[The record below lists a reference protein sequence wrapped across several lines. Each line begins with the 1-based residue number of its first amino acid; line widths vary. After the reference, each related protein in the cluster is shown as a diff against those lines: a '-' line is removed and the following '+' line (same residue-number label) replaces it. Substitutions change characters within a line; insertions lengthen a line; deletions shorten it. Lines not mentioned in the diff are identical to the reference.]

1 MSSRKSIQ
9 QVVSST
15 EPVGG
20 SLGDEWLNPTTG
32 VLRKL
37 TLVNGVVQYLDVV
50 TSNYNILQPVSNV
63 KFLDGAMRDTSWSAA
78 VGNNIPV
85 RHPDGYLYSNYFNT
99 RADKTTGVPS
109 HIAIQTNS
117 DNYIR
122 WNTFAQFRTNLGIID
137 PVTLAASLRANV
149 NISGG
154 GTITVNGSGSVLW
167 SNRFI
172 VIANGSGTNFAASG
186 YFDISCPVSGTITGV
201 GGIADVTASA
211 AGIPLGVWNALYYIL
226 PIGSGQS
233 SIAANFRVASYTS
246 ALDVPHNWVL
256 ICLVN
261 GDNGY
266 YHFPNGVNLKVNQN
280 STNIYPNGGTLVGNV
295 TGTLSTTTT
304 GANTTSLI
312 SANIADNDY
321 FRILVGGTATNAG
334 YAEIATADD
343 GNEPIHVRQYTG
355 AFATLTRTATI
366 LDTSGNTSFPGSVTA
381 GTNYLGTG
389 ATFTAASGAGFGQI
403 KLKSSTGTTGYGLIQ
418 RHDGSDYYLLVT
430 ANNDAD
436 GSWTTARPFSINLA
450 TGNTSL
456 GVTTAASLTVTGD
469 LIVNGTTTTINST
482 TLTVDD
488 KNLELG
494 SIASPTNV
502 TADGGG
508 ITLKGATD
516 KTFNWV
522 NATTAWTSSEHI
534 AQAAGKTHIFTGAT
548 SGTITLT
555 PAAVAGTTTLTLPAT
570 TGTLVTTG
578 DTGSVTNTMLA
589 GSIATSKITGLA
601 ASATT
606 DTTNAANIS
615 SGTLPAARMPAHTG
629 DATSTAGAVALT
641 LATVNSNVGAFG
653 SASAVPVITVNAKG
667 LITAVSTTAITIPSG
682 SISVTG
688 GDLTMSG
695 TTGTAITNATLATV
709 NSNTGAF
716 GSASAIPVITV
727 NAKGLITAVT
737 TAAVASLPTQTSNSG
752 KYLTTNGTTASWAY
766 VAATVVSATAPTSPI
781 SGMKWLDTTT
791 GNEYTYVNDGDS
803 SQWAE
808 LGPLNGGNAA
818 TAVTAVNLSG
828 GTVSATTITGTT
840 DAVING
846 VTIGRGSG
854 SATTFN
860 TAIGTSALAA
870 NTSGG
875 SNTAVGRL
883 AMSSNLNGSNN
894 SAFGIAALNAN
905 TSGQY
910 NVGIGHSAIQ
920 NNTSGQFNVAVGYSA
935 GSGGVGNTANGNIS
949 VGYETLTAVTGSYN
963 IAIGWQAG
971 KNITSGQYN
980 VIIGNYTGSL
990 APISTT
996 GSSNIVL
1003 ATGGGTIRQTWNTD
1017 GALGVGST
1025 PAYGTTGQVLT
1036 SQGSAAAPAWTT
1048 PAGGSSYT
1056 AKTAAYTAVA
1066 GDNILADTSAG
1077 SFTVTLPASPTTGQA
1092 VQFVDSKGTFQQFPL
1107 TVARNG
1113 QTIMGLSEDMI
1124 ASQNGIGFGLT
1135 YNGTTWRIY

>member
-50 TSNYNILQPVSNV
+50 TSNYNILQPVANV
-63 KFLDGAMRDTSWSAA
+63 KFLDGAIRDTSWSAA
-78 VGNNIPV
+78 IGNNIPV
-85 RHPDGYLYSNYFNT
+85 RHPDGYLYANYFNT
-99 RADKTTGVPS
+99 PADKTTGVPS

-137 PVTLAASLRANV
+137 PVTLAASLRANR

-167 SNRFI
+167 SARFI
-172 VIANGSGTNFAASG
+172 VIANGRGTNFTTSG
-186 YFDISCPVSGTITGV
+186 YFDINCPVSGTITGV
-201 GGIADVTASA
+201 GGAGNQTATA
-211 AGIPLGVWNALYYIL
+211 AGVPLTGWQALYYIL
-226 PIGSGQS
+226 PIGSSEGTV
-233 SIAANFRVASYTS
+233 AANFRIAQFT
-246 ALDVPHNWVL
+246 ADLDIPHNWVL
-256 ICLVN
+256 ICVVN

-280 STNIYPNGGTLVGNV
+280 STNLYTNGGSIVSNV
-295 TGTLSTTTT
+295 TGTLSNSST
-304 GANTTSLI
+304 GTNSVTLL
-312 SANIADNDY
+312 SATMADNDY

-343 GNEPIHVRQYTG
+343 GSEPIYVRQYTG

-366 LDTSGNTSFPGSVTA
+366 LDASGNTSFPGSVTA

-389 ATFTAASGAGFGQI
+389 ATFTSSSGATHGQI
-403 KLKSSTGTTGYGLIQ
+403 RLKTSAGTTGYGFIQ

-436 GSWTTARPFSINLA
+436 GTWTTARPFSINLA

-456 GVTTAASLTVTGD
+456 GTTTAASLTVTGD
-469 LIVNGTTTTINST
+469 LTVNGTTTTINST

-641 LATVNSNVGAFG
+641 LATVNSNVGSFG
-653 SASAVPVITVNAKG
+653 SASSIPVITVNAKG
-667 LITAVSTTAITIPSG
+667 LVTAVSTSAVSIPSG

-688 GDLTMSG
+688 GDLTLSG

-709 NSNTGAF
+709 NSNVGSF
-716 GSASAIPVITV
+716 GSATSVPVLTV
-727 NAKGLITAVT
+727 NAKGLVTAVS
-737 TAAVASLPTQTSNSG
+737 TATVGSLPTQTGNGS
-752 KYLTTNGTTASWAY
+752 KYLTTDGTTASWAY

-781 SGMKWLDTTT
+781 NGMKWLDTVT

-803 SQWAE
+803 SQWVE
-808 LGPLNGGNAA
+808 LGPLNGGNAS
-818 TAVTAVNLSG
+818 TAITAVNLSG
-828 GTVSATTITGTT
+828 GTTGT
-840 DAVING
+840 IPYQSG
-846 VTIGRGSG
+846 VN
-854 SATTFN
+854 TT
-860 TAIGTSALAA
+860 
-870 NTSGG
+870 
-875 SNTAVGRL
+875 
-883 AMSSNLNGSNN
+883 AM
-894 SAFGIAALNAN
+894 
-905 TSGQY
+905 
-910 NVGIGHSAIQ
+910 
-920 NNTSGQFNVAVGYSA
+920 
-935 GSGGVGNTANGNIS
+935 
-949 VGYETLTAVTGSYN
+949 
-963 IAIGWQAG
+963 
-971 KNITSGQYN
+971 
-980 VIIGNYTGSL
+980 
-990 APISTT
+990 
-996 GSSNIVL
+996 L
-1003 ATGGGTIRQTWNTD
+1003 ATGT
-1017 GALGVGST
+1017 S
-1025 PAYGTTGQVLT
+1025 GQVLT
-1036 SQGSAAAPAWTT
+1036 SQGAGAPIWSAISIPSNATLTNPTITNYTETAYTINSGS
-1048 PAGGSSYT
+1048 GGLTLSLSNGT
-1056 AKTAAYTAVA
+1056 VQIITLTGVITFQMPTAVA
-1066 GDNILADTSAG
+1066 GKSFTILLKTG
-1077 SFTVTLPASPTTGQA
+1077 TGGFTVTWSTVQWPGGIAPSLTATANKLDKFVFTSDGTNWYGSNAGQNYS
-1092 VQFVDSKGTFQQFPL
+1092 V
-1107 TVARNG
+1107 
-1113 QTIMGLSEDMI
+1113 
-1124 ASQNGIGFGLT
+1124 
-1135 YNGTTWRIY
+1135 

>member
-37 TLVNGVVQYLDVV
+37 TLVNGVVQYLDVI
-50 TSNYNILQPVSNV
+50 TNNYNILQPVSNV
-63 KFLDGAMRDTSWSAA
+63 KFLDGAIRDPSWASIS
-78 VGNNIPV
+78 GNNIPV
-85 RHPDGYLYSNYFNT
+85 RHPQGYLYSNYFNT
-99 RADKTTGVPS
+99 PADKTTGIPS

-117 DNYIR
+117 DDFIR

-137 PVTLAASLRANV
+137 PITLAASLRANN

-167 SNRFI
+167 SARFI
-172 VIANGSGTNFAASG
+172 VIANGNGSNFATAG
-186 YFDISCPVSGTITGV
+186 YFDINCPVSGTITGV
-201 GGIADVTASA
+201 GGQADVTATA
-211 AGIPLGVWNALYYIL
+211 AGIPLTGWNALYYIM
-226 PIGSGQS
+226 PIGGSSGTVP
-233 SIAANFRVASYTS
+233 ANFRVAYFTS

-256 ICLVN
+256 ICVVN

-280 STNIYPNGGTLVGNV
+280 STNLYTNGGSIVSNV

-366 LDTSGNTSFPGSVTA
+366 LDASGNTSFPGSVTA
-381 GTNYLGTG
+381 GTSYLGTG
-389 ATFTAASGAGFGQI
+389 ATFTSTSGATHGQI
-403 KLKSSTGTTGYGLIQ
+403 RLKNSAGTTGYGLIQ

-436 GSWTTARPFSINLA
+436 GSWTTARPLTIGLA
-450 TGNTSL
+450 SGNIGL
-456 GVTTAASLTVTGD
+456 GVTTAASLTVTGN
-469 LIVNGTTTTINST
+469 LTVNGTTTTLNTNTLSIDDKNIELGTVVAGTPTANLAAGSAVVTALSST
-482 TLTVDD
+482 ANIIPGSAITLLTGAGTVTLPANTTVLSVDSATQITLNQALTGTGTATTATLTVSGATD
-488 KNLELG
+488 
-494 SIASPTNV
+494 T
-502 TADGGG
+502 TAAGGG

-516 KTFNWV
+516 KTITWS
-522 NATTAWTSSEHI
+522 TANGWTSTEDLNVASGKIYRINGTSVLSASALGTGVTGSSLTSVGTITSGTWSGSFGAVSGANLTSLTAGNLSGTIPSAVLGNSSHFI
-534 AQAAGKTHIFTGAT
+534 GTTSVALNRASANQALTGISSVALPGAT

-555 PAAVAGTTTLTLPAT
+555 PAAVAGTTAITIPAT
-570 TGTLVTTG
+570 AGTLVTTG

-641 LATVNSNVGAFG
+641 LATVNTNVGAFG

-667 LITAVSTTAITIPSG
+667 LVTAVSTTAITIPSG

-688 GDLTMSG
+688 GDLTLSG

-752 KYLTTNGTTASWAY
+752 RYLTTNGSAASWAY

-803 SQWAE
+803 SQWVE

-818 TAVTAVNLSG
+818 TAITAVTATNV
-828 GTVSATTITGTT
+828 
-840 DAVING
+840 
-846 VTIGRGSG
+846 
-854 SATTFN
+854 
-860 TAIGTSALAA
+860 
-870 NTSGG
+870 SGG
-875 SNTAVGRL
+875 SVNASNINV
-883 AMSSNLNGSNN
+883 SS
-894 SAFGIAALNAN
+894 GIYTNNAN
-905 TSGQY
+905 
-910 NVGIGHSAIQ
+910 
-920 NNTSGQFNVAVGYSA
+920 
-935 GSGGVGNTANGNIS
+935 
-949 VGYETLTAVTGSYN
+949 
-963 IAIGWQAG
+963 
-971 KNITSGQYN
+971 
-980 VIIGNYTGSL
+980 
-990 APISTT
+990 ISTT
-996 GSSNIVL
+996 Y
-1003 ATGGGTIRQTWNTD
+1003 TI
-1017 GALGVGST
+1017 
-1025 PAYGTTGQVLT
+1025 
-1036 SQGSAAAPAWTT
+1036 
-1048 PAGGSSYT
+1048 PAG
-1056 AKTAAYTAVA
+1056 
-1066 GDNILADTSAG
+1066 
-1077 SFTVTLPASPTTGQA
+1077 
-1092 VQFVDSKGTFQQFPL
+1092 
-1107 TVARNG
+1107 
-1113 QTIMGLSEDMI
+1113 
-1124 ASQNGIGFGLT
+1124 QNGFSVGPIT
-1135 YNGTTWRIY
+1135 IANGTTIAVSSGQRWVVI